1 LLRGTKEVIDPEDI
15 EMLQD
20 LVLAA
25 VNDALNKSQEMVSSE
40 MGKLTGGLNIPGF
53 KNMKHYP
60 EPILKLINSLSTLPG
75 IGKKTAERLA
85 LLILHT
91 PNHEAATL
99 AADIIEL
106 KTSVRLR
113 TICFSLIDKDKCRI
127 CSDPLRDKKLI
138 CVVENP
144 TDMAAIEKS
153 NAFSG
158 TYHILG
164 GALSPIDGIGPDDI
178 RIKEL
183 LKRADPEKTK
193 EIILATKTN
202 VEGEATAS
210 YLLEKL
216 RNTKIKIT
224 RIASG
229 IPTGGDLQYI
239 DPLTMQKA
247 MEKRYGF

>member
-1 LLRGTKEVIDPEDI
+1 
-15 EMLQD
+15 M
-20 LVLAA
+20 
-25 VNDALNKSQEMVSSE
+25 
-40 MGKLTGGLNIPGF
+40 
-53 KNMKHYP
+53 HYP
-60 EPILKLINSLSTLPG
+60 TPILKLINSLSTLPG

-85 LLILHT
+85 LHILHA

-106 KTSVRLR
+106 KTSVRLC
-113 TICFSLIDKDKCRI
+113 TICFSLSDQDECKI
-127 CSDPLRDKKLI
+127 CSDPSRDKQLI

-153 NAFSG
+153 NSFSG

-164 GALSPIDGIGPDDI
+164 GALSPIDGLGPDDI

-183 LKRADPEKTK
+183 FKRADPKK
-193 EIILATKTN
+193 IREIILATKTN

-210 YLLEKL
+210 YIFEHLKES
-216 RNTKIKIT
+216 TIKIT

-229 IPTGGDLQYI
+229 IPMGGDLQYI

-247 MEKRYGF
+247 LEKRYGI

>member
-1 LLRGTKEVIDPEDI
+1 
-15 EMLQD
+15 
-20 LVLAA
+20 
-25 VNDALNKSQEMVSSE
+25 
-40 MGKLTGGLNIPGF
+40 
-53 KNMKHYP
+53 MKYYP
-60 EPILKLINSLSTLPG
+60 DPILKLINSLSKLPG
-75 IGKKTAERLA
+75 IGKKTAERLS
-85 LLILHT
+85 LHILHA
-91 PNHEAATL
+91 PNHEAVTL

-106 KTSVRLR
+106 KSSIRLC
-113 TICFSLIDKDKCRI
+113 TVCFALSDKDKCRI
-127 CSDPLRDKKLI
+127 CSDPLRNKRLI

-183 LKRADPEKTK
+183 FKRADPEKIK

-210 YLLEKL
+210 YILEKL
-216 RNTKIKIT
+216 KKTKIRIT

-229 IPTGGDLQYI
+229 IPMGSDLQYI
-239 DPLTMQKA
+239 DQLTMQKA
-247 MEKRYGF
+247 ME

>member
-1 LLRGTKEVIDPEDI
+1 
-15 EMLQD
+15 
-20 LVLAA
+20 
-25 VNDALNKSQEMVSSE
+25 
-40 MGKLTGGLNIPGF
+40 
-53 KNMKHYP
+53 
-60 EPILKLINSLSTLPG
+60 
-75 IGKKTAERLA
+75 
-85 LLILHT
+85 LHA

-106 KTSVRLR
+106 KSSVRLCSV
-113 TICFSLIDKDKCRI
+113 CFALSDKEKCRI
-127 CSDPLRDKKLI
+127 CADPQRDSNII

-164 GALSPIDGIGPDDI
+164 GVLSPMDGIGPDDI
-178 RIKEL
+178 RIREL
-183 LKRADPEKTK
+183 FLRADPARVK

-210 YLLEKL
+210 FILDKL
-216 RNTKIKIT
+216 KDKKIKLT

-229 IPTGGDLQYI
+229 IPMGGDLQYV
-239 DPLTMQKA
+239 DQLTMEKA
-247 MEKRYGF
+247 MEKRYGC

>member
-1 LLRGTKEVIDPEDI
+1 
-15 EMLQD
+15 
-20 LVLAA
+20 
-25 VNDALNKSQEMVSSE
+25 
-40 MGKLTGGLNIPGF
+40 
-53 KNMKHYP
+53 MKHYP
-60 EPILKLINSLSTLPG
+60 EPILSLINSLSKLPG

-85 LLILHT
+85 LHILHA
-91 PNHEAATL
+91 PSQEAATL

-106 KTSVRLR
+106 KNSVRLCKVCFALTDQEVCR
-113 TICFSLIDKDKCRI
+113 T
-127 CSDPLRDKKLI
+127 CSDPMRDQSLI

-144 TDMAAIEKS
+144 ADMAAIEKS

-164 GALSPIDGIGPDDI
+164 GALSPIEGIGPDDI
-178 RIKEL
+178 RLKEL
-183 LKRADPEKTK
+183 FKRAVPEKTK

-210 YLLEKL
+210 YILSRLK
-216 RNTKIKIT
+216 NTPITIT

-229 IPTGGDLQYI
+229 IPMGGDLQYV
-239 DPLTMQKA
+239 DQLTMQKA

>member
-1 LLRGTKEVIDPEDI
+1 
-15 EMLQD
+15 M
-20 LVLAA
+20 
-25 VNDALNKSQEMVSSE
+25 
-40 MGKLTGGLNIPGF
+40 
-53 KNMKHYP
+53 HYP
-60 EPILKLINSLSTLPG
+60 TPILKLINSLSTLPG

-85 LLILHT
+85 LHILHA

-106 KTSVRLR
+106 KTSVRLC
-113 TICFSLIDKDKCRI
+113 TICFSLSDQDECKI
-127 CSDPLRDKKLI
+127 CSDPSRDKQLI

-153 NAFSG
+153 NSFSG

-164 GALSPIDGIGPDDI
+164 GALSPIDGLGPDDI

-183 LKRADPEKTK
+183 FKRADPKKTR

-210 YLLEKL
+210 YIFEHLKES
-216 RNTKIKIT
+216 TIKIT

-229 IPTGGDLQYI
+229 IPMGGDLQYI

-247 MEKRYGF
+247 LEKRYGI

>member
-1 LLRGTKEVIDPEDI
+1 
-15 EMLQD
+15 M
-20 LVLAA
+20 
-25 VNDALNKSQEMVSSE
+25 N
-40 MGKLTGGLNIPGF
+40 
-53 KNMKHYP
+53 HYP
-60 EPILKLINSLSTLPG
+60 EAILKLINSLSTLPG

-85 LLILHT
+85 LHILHA
-91 PNHEAATL
+91 PDHEAAAL
-99 AADIIEL
+99 AGDIIEL
-106 KTSVRLR
+106 KSSIRLCA
-113 TICFSLIDKDKCRI
+113 TCFALSDTERCRI
-127 CSDPLRDKKLI
+127 CSDPSRDQNTI

-144 TDMAAIEKS
+144 TDMAAIENA

-178 RIKEL
+178 RLAEL
-183 LKRADPEKTK
+183 FRRIERHNVS

-210 YLLEKL
+210 FIQDRLKAGPV
-216 RNTKIKIT
+216 TIT

-229 IPTGGDLQYI
+229 VPMGGDLQYV

-247 MEKRYGF
+247 MEKRYGI

>member
-1 LLRGTKEVIDPEDI
+1 
-15 EMLQD
+15 M
-20 LVLAA
+20 
-25 VNDALNKSQEMVSSE
+25 N
-40 MGKLTGGLNIPGF
+40 
-53 KNMKHYP
+53 HYP
-60 EPILKLINSLSTLPG
+60 EAILKLIHSLSTLPG

-85 LLILHT
+85 LHILHA
-91 PNHEAATL
+91 PDHEAAAL
-99 AADIIEL
+99 AGDIIEL
-106 KTSVRLR
+106 KSSVRLC
-113 TICFSLIDKDKCRI
+113 TSCFALSDTDQCRI
-127 CSDPLRDKKLI
+127 CADPARDSSVI

-144 TDMAAIEKS
+144 TDMAAIEKA

-178 RIKEL
+178 RLAEL
-183 LKRADPEKTK
+183 FNRTNSESVS

-210 YLLEKL
+210 YILDRL
-216 RNTKIKIT
+216 RDSKIKLT

-229 IPTGGDLQYI
+229 VPMGGDLQYV

>member
-1 LLRGTKEVIDPEDI
+1 
-15 EMLQD
+15 M
-20 LVLAA
+20 
-25 VNDALNKSQEMVSSE
+25 S
-40 MGKLTGGLNIPGF
+40 
-53 KNMKHYP
+53 HYP
-60 EPILKLINSLSTLPG
+60 EPILKLINSLSRLPG

-85 LLILHT
+85 LHILHA
-91 PNHEAATL
+91 PNHEASTL

-106 KTSVRLR
+106 KTSIRLCSK
-113 TICFSLIDKDKCRI
+113 CFALSDTDQCRI
-127 CSDPLRDKKLI
+127 CSDPLRDQTII

-144 TDMAAIEKS
+144 TDMTAIEKS

-178 RIKEL
+178 RITEL
-183 LKRADPEKTK
+183 IKRASSKNIK

-210 YLLEKL
+210 YILEKL
-216 RNTKIKIT
+216 KKLKIHVT

-229 IPTGGDLQYI
+229 IPMGGDLQYI
-239 DPLTMQKA
+239 DQLTMQKA
-247 MEKRYGF
+247 LEKRYGF